1 MVIDILCAD
10 KPKSPIKKPAN
21 TQAAKKPL
29 AKEDPAP
36 VKTET
41 SAEKI
46 AEFFG
51 EPQKT
56 SIKSTLRHD
65 DEVSVPYVDSG
76 SEGGDRGEDEET
88 CDCSGINLN
97 SLLQMKMR

>member
-1 MVIDILCAD
+1 MVVHVCAD

-29 AKEDPAP
+29 AKEDSAP
-36 VKTET
+36 VKTEPST
-41 SAEKI
+41 EKI

-56 SIKSTLRHD
+56 SIKSTLHHHDD
-65 DEVSVPYVDSG
+65 DEVSVPNVDSG
-76 SEGGDRGEDEET
+76 SERGEDEET
-88 CDCSGINLN
+88 CDCSGNNLN